1 MSQTGARKIRNILFI
16 MCDQLRA
23 DYLSCYGHMT
33 LATPHIDSLAAGG
46 VRFERAY
53 TQSPNCGPARASFYS
68 GRYVFSHGATWNFIP
83 LPAGEQ
89 TLSDYLRPTGMR
101 CAVVGKTHMAAAATV
116 RYAQRP
122 ARVAELSRDAA
133 PAKVRD
139 EHLGFIFDWMR
150 RRRNRITIS
159 DEAIMK
165 RATPAAAGGGIIGE
179 W

>member
-1 MSQTGARKIRNILFI
+1 MHN
-16 MCDQLRA
+16 D
-23 DYLSCYGHMT
+23 
-33 LATPHIDSLAAGG
+33 PHALHD
-46 VRFERAY
+46 
-53 TQSPNCGPARASFYS
+53 
-68 GRYVFSHGATWNFIP
+68 
-83 LPAGEQ
+83 
-89 TLSDYLRPTGMR
+89 
-101 CAVVGKTHMAAAATV
+101 
-116 RYAQRP
+116 
-122 ARVAELSRDAA
+122 LSRDAA